1 MGLKST
7 RIILSILLAIVIA
20 VSTAVG
26 AIIAVSQLT
35 VGNRDFYIENIVS
48 NQLVDECNQQLS
60 KKYTALAE
68 KSNIPLDI
76 FESVKM
82 QYSTKASLSQAMSY
96 VFDENDSTLNT
107 DVRTAYFEDII
118 NQYLEA
124 NKISLKDSS
133 VKAVAE
139 EATKIYSDVV
149 GIHNM
154 DYLQNQVKIYQN
166 ENTKLL
172 SLFVLLTAISVFA
185 LFMLYKKREKALA
198 YVADGVLAGGI
209 AVILSSILRLAFGVG
224 TRFSVL
230 PYFYDEVFAG
240 LAKKV
245 LAFSLLGGV
254 ILLIIG
260 AVLFGLHIYYAR
272 RRKNRE
278 DTRFAK
284 VITKL

>member
-26 AIIAVSQLT
+26 ALIAVSQLT
-35 VGNRDFYIENIVS
+35 VGNKDFYIENIVS

-107 DVRTAYFEDII
+107 EVRTAYFEDII

-198 YVADGVLAGGI
+198 YVADGVLAGGL
-209 AVILSSILRLAFGVG
+209 AVILSSILRLAIGVG

-230 PYFYDEVFAG
+230 PYFYDGVFAG